1 MERRTLLRS
10 AIIAA
15 ASVAISP
22 IRAIA
27 ADDLVARFQQRYQGL
42 KSVRCTFNGAA
53 NQRGTLAA
61 VRGGKF
67 RLITGDR
74 IIVSDGSSVYNA
86 TTSAKTV
93 IVNRFNPKATD
104 VSIERVFFD
113 VLTIY
118 RASVLSAKGGA
129 TTTLR
134 LVPPASTAVVY
145 GVRELLV
152 VINTSSLVI
161 TSITATTDAGQY
173 TFAISELKI
182 NSSVPASVFTY
193 AAPQGW
199 EVIDLR

>member
-1 MERRTLLRS
+1 MQRRTLLRS

-15 ASVAISP
+15 ACFAVTP

-27 ADDLVARFQQRYQGL
+27 TDDIVARFQQRYQGL
-42 KSVRCTFNGAA
+42 KSVRCTFNGSA

-61 VRGGKF
+61 IRGGKF
-67 RLITGDR
+67 RLTTGDR
-74 IIVSDGSSVYNA
+74 VIVSDGSSVYNA
-86 TTSAKTV
+86 TPSTKTV

-118 RASVLSAKGGA
+118 RASVQSSKGGS
-129 TTTLR
+129 TTLR

-152 VINTSSLVI
+152 VISTSSLAI
-161 TSITATTDAGQY
+161 TSITATTDAGQF
-173 TFAISELKI
+173 TFAISQLKI
-182 NSSVPASVFTY
+182 NTAVPASTFTY